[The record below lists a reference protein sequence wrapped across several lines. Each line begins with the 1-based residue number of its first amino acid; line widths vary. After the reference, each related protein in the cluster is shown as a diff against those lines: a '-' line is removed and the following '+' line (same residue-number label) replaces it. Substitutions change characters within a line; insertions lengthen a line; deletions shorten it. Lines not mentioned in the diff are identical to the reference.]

1 MNLPVV
7 TSDDPLHVGHRG
19 VADLHLLPVVM
30 VVQETVPFEVFVN
43 ESEEGSSNIC
53 LYCVG
58 PRRIEPNDVSS
69 PSFLPFGFLVD
80 QLFFEPSILESLLV
94 DWFLF
99 LKDFLGTAEVRN
111 SLADHSWEVL
121 LHDWRVITSQ
131 INVNRNFVVFP
142 KRSVGAIFQVQG
154 DV

>member
-1 MNLPVV
+1 MVGLLVFEFRLVDDLFCLAALLLLDAIIFSSSLPVTIFSLQLVFRIQYLPVV

-69 PSFLPFGFLVD
+69 SSFLPFGLH
-80 QLFFEPSILESLLV
+80 IL
-94 DWFLF
+94 
-99 LKDFLGTAEVRN
+99 
-111 SLADHSWEVL
+111 
-121 LHDWRVITSQ
+121 
-131 INVNRNFVVFP
+131 
-142 KRSVGAIFQVQG
+142 
-154 DV
+154 

>member
-1 MNLPVV
+1 MVGLLVFEFRLVDDLFCLAALLLLDAFIFTSSLPVTIFSLQLVFRIQYLPVV

-69 PSFLPFGFLVD
+69 SSFLPFGLH
-80 QLFFEPSILESLLV
+80 IL
-94 DWFLF
+94 
-99 LKDFLGTAEVRN
+99 
-111 SLADHSWEVL
+111 
-121 LHDWRVITSQ
+121 
-131 INVNRNFVVFP
+131 
-142 KRSVGAIFQVQG
+142 
-154 DV
+154 